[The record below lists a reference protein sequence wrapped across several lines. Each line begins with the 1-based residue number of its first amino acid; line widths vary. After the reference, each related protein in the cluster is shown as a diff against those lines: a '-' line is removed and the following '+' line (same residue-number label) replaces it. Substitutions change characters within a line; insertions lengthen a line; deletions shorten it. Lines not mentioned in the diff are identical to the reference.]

1 MAAHTF
7 RHSTCKAETGKQ
19 LLRLRTDWST
29 EWVTQQP
36 ELYRVNPSQKQNEEW
51 TREKNRKKRNTET
64 FALYWLLMCVSL
76 FWRLEVHIQQ
86 WFNSL
91 GDMYEFPKLH
101 ISLLLIIAA
110 KLKQKLFSSWKFLD
124 T

>member
-64 FALYWLLMCVSL
+64 FACV
-76 FWRLEVHIQQ
+76 
-86 WFNSL
+86 
-91 GDMYEFPKLH
+91 
-101 ISLLLIIAA
+101 LITYVCIPI
-110 KLKQKLFSSWKFLD
+110 LKIGGSYS
-124 T
+124 TMI